1 MILGLIQELIPPIH
15 TDTAEPGSVTMT
27 HKCLSSLLYLGRP
40 FQLHRKHM
48 YSTVQHHGT
57 RSALHSSTRCK
68 PPAEM
73 LRDASHSSVVLP
85 CIL

>member
-40 FQLHRKHM
+40 RDLPATQKAH
-48 YSTVQHHGT
+48 VQH
-57 RSALHSSTRCK
+57 SATPWYQISPTQLNQMQATSRNAQGCLT
-68 PPAEM
+68 
-73 LRDASHSSVVLP
+73 
-85 CIL
+85 